1 MRQKRRQIL
10 AELPISPD
18 QRGPSPTQEAGVR
31 GNETRRRAEED
42 GLAAG
47 PGGRWRPWPSR
58 SHVSVRGLLPNAPC
72 KAHAPALQ
80 AGLARPLMPSSPRLA
95 SRARGPTQRHSD
107 SEAMSALSPCG
118 NLPTVCSDG
127 RAGTTRVTRA
137 NIAEK
142 LKQRLVVR
150 LPAQQWGGDA
160 GPLATCSVRLPP
172 CPAASVR
179 LLVMDQ

>member
-1 MRQKRRQIL
+1 MCEATRQGGGQKRMAWL
-10 AELPISPD
+10 L
-18 QRGPSPTQEAGVR
+18 
-31 GNETRRRAEED
+31 
-42 GLAAG
+42 GLGSGA
-47 PGGRWRPWPSR
+47 GGRWRPWPSR
-58 SHVSVRGLLPNAPC
+58 SRVSVRSLLPNAPC

-142 LKQRLVVR
+142 LKQQLVVR